1 MGATQWR
8 GHQIRCDIEICAA
21 FHGASDS
28 SRILK
33 LRAIVDALA
42 RTKRIVTDID
52 VLRANIGTSA
62 ARAPREHMRRVFLS
76 VPRKAAEEIA
86 RAVAAWQRQGAEP
99 IWCRKSLR
107 P

>member
-1 MGATQWR
+1 MDATRWR

-33 LRAIVDALA
+33 LPAIIDALV

-52 VLRANIGTSA
+52 VLRVKIGTSA
-62 ARAPREHMRRVFLS
+62 ARAPLEHMRHAFLP
-76 VPRKAAEEIA
+76 VLRKAAEEIA
-86 RAVAAWQRQGAEP
+86 QTVAAW
-99 IWCRKSLR
+99 
-107 P
+107 